1 MSARGAGVSRHAQ
14 TTTRYFD
21 KALPDLEQLKAGGLL
36 ERGQGDRGLD
46 GALGMVGLEDE
57 IAIFENA
64 DD

>member
-1 MSARGAGVSRHAQ
+1 LEVFGLASLR
-14 TTTRYFD
+14 D
-21 KALPDLEQLKAGGLL
+21 LPDLEQLKAGGLL